1 MKSQS
6 YPEEF
11 FVSLDDLESYFFPPP
26 LFLLVSYRK
35 VEKEEHFIILVLQ
48 NVGEYRC
55 RRVSANSVT
64 IF

>member
-26 LFLLVSYRK
+26 PLSSCFLQES
-35 VEKEEHFIILVLQ
+35 
-48 NVGEYRC
+48 GERGTLYHTC
-55 RRVSANSVT
+55 FT
-64 IF
+64 KCW

>member
-26 LFLLVSYRK
+26 SFFLFLTGKWRKRNTLSYLFYKMLVSID
-35 VEKEEHFIILVLQ
+35 VEESLQ
-48 NVGEYRC
+48 
-55 RRVSANSVT
+55 T
-64 IF
+64 L

>member
-11 FVSLDDLESYFFPPP
+11 FVSLDDLESYFFFP